1 MNIEQKKLIYLV
13 NGNKVLVVKY
23 LDISVMYK
31 VLWNICNIFNY
42 KNGWGN
48 LLKIGDNSIVVCIER
63 I

>member
-13 NGNKVLVVKY
+13 NGNKILVVKY
-23 LDISVMYK
+23 LDISVMYII
-31 VLWNICNIFNY
+31 LWNICNIFKY

-48 LLKIGDNSIVVCIER
+48 LLKIGDNSMVVCIEK